1 MLWTRYRLLGLV
13 GAVALLA
20 AVVFADPLASGYAI
34 GTVAAFAG
42 VELVLLAV
50 YAGLNG
56 AKPVPATLAA
66 IYTHLLVYGGTVVVD
81 LARDPTLPVPE
92 TALAH
97 LPLALALTPI
107 PAAFSLGASSRADDR
122 GPYVLGA
129 AVVAVAGPTL
139 ANTLVRR
146 LATTPTPDNPEFET
160 LRVAALALVA
170 ALPVYLTARRR
181 KPGFRDRYPAIDDL
195 PVSRATLTVGAWLL
209 FVVSGWGPFRVVSGT
224 AFQRAWGIIPPENI
238 LALPFIALMV
248 VVGVFAAGI
257 LDADDRLER
266 VFGVVV
272 LGYLAAALVGYLLPL
287 VEVDVSPPRYAGFAS
302 VVGISLLA
310 LVVFYRQVR

>member
-20 AVVFADPLASGYAI
+20 AVVFAGPTAPGYAI
-34 GTVAAFAG
+34 GTVVAFAG
-42 VELVLLAV
+42 VELVLLSL
-50 YAGLNG
+50 YAALNG
-56 AKPVPATLAA
+56 AKPVPATFAA
-66 IYTHLLVYGGTVVVD
+66 IYTHVFVFGGFVVVD
-81 LARDPTLPVPE
+81 LVGDPTLPVPE
-92 TALAH
+92 TALAR

-107 PAAFSLGASSRADDR
+107 PAAFSLGASTRADDR

-129 AVVAVAGPTL
+129 AVVAVLGPVV

-146 LATTPTPDNPEFET
+146 VVDVPTSATPEFET
-160 LRVAALALVA
+160 LRVAAVALVA
-170 ALPVYLTARRR
+170 ALPVYLAARRR
-181 KPGFRDRYPAIDDL
+181 KPGFRDRYPSIDDL
-195 PVSRATLTVGAWLL
+195 PVSRATLTVGTWLL

-224 AFQRAWGIIPPENI
+224 AFQRAWGIIPPDSI
-238 LALPFIALMV
+238 LALPFVALMV
-248 VVGVFAAGI
+248 AVGVFAVGI

-272 LGYLAAALVGYLLPL
+272 LGYLAAALAGYLLPL
-287 VEVDVSPPRYAGFAS
+287 VDVDVSPPRYAGFAS

-310 LVVFYRQVR
+310 LVVLYRRVR